1 MFCGS
6 ICRLTHII
14 FLLNTDVK
22 GTPSQIE
29 RLGAIDSVAGPV
41 TLLTLLTRPLSFSSL
56 QHSSASMIFACPSA
70 NRAAIPVTLLTL
82 QTLRTR
88 EIGRGSRL
96 QSIANKAGDPR
107 GLTDNTRDTADTADS
122 ANPCLAAKPRII
134 GVPWQITPMT
144 LLTLRTS
151 VHGADGALVF
161 WLCRHC
167 EPRRSS
173 RRANVRHDTADS
185 ADTNQSCRSK

>member
-1 MFCGS
+1 M
-6 ICRLTHII
+6 
-14 FLLNTDVK
+14 
-22 GTPSQIE
+22 PP
-29 RLGAIDSVAGPV
+29 DSVAG
-41 TLLTLLTRPLSFSSL
+41 S
-56 QHSSASMIFACPSA
+56 
-70 NRAAIPVTLLTL
+70 VTLLTL

-107 GLTDNTRDTADTADS
+107 GLTGNTRDTADTVDS

-151 VHGADGALVF
+151 VHGADGALALL
-161 WLCRHC
+161 LCGTAS
-167 EPRRSS
+167 RSDPQIEQ
-173 RRANVRHDTADS
+173 NVRHDTLDS